1 MDIPVKIKEIA
12 AKIAGAALAGFA
24 RLITAPRVDWIGTR
38 PSRNQR
44 IYFANHTS
52 NGDFVLL
59 WASLPGALRARTR
72 PVAAR
77 DYWEKSPLRAFVGR
91 DVFRAVLIDRVAE
104 TRAQD
109 PFEAMGEALND
120 GSSLIIFPE
129 GRRNESDEPLLELK
143 SGIFHLAGAHPNVEL
158 IPVWI
163 DNLNKVMPRGE
174 IIPVPL
180 ICTVSFGAPLARQ
193 EAETKEEFLAR
204 ARDALLALAPERVAA

>member
-1 MDIPVKIKEIA
+1 MNIPAKLHQIA
-12 AKIAGAALAGFA
+12 AKIAGTALAGFT
-24 RLITAPRVDWIGTR
+24 RLMTAPRVEWIGTR

-59 WASLPGALRARTR
+59 WATLPGDLRARTR

-104 TRAQD
+104 TRKQD
-109 PFEAMGEALND
+109 PFEAMGEALSD

-129 GRRNESDEPLLELK
+129 GRRNESDAPLLELK
-143 SGIFHLAGAHPNVEL
+143 SGIYHLAREHPDVEL

-163 DNLNKVMPRGE
+163 NNLNKVMPRGE
-174 IIPVPL
+174 VVPVPL
-180 ICTVSFGAPLARQ
+180 ICTVSFGAPMERQ
-193 EAETKEEFLAR
+193 AKETKEKFLGR
-204 ARDALLALAPERVAA
+204 ARDALLALAPERPAP

>member
-1 MDIPVKIKEIA
+1 M
-12 AKIAGAALAGFA
+12 AGMALAGFT
-24 RLITAPRVDWIGTR
+24 RLMTAPRVEWIGTR

-59 WASLPGALRARTR
+59 WACLPGDLRARTR

-109 PFEAMGEALND
+109 PFEAMGAALSD
-120 GSSLIIFPE
+120 GASLIIFPE
-129 GRRNESDEPLLELK
+129 GRRNESDAPLLELK
-143 SGIFHLAGAHPNVEL
+143 SGIFHLAGAHPKVEL

-163 DNLNKVMPRGE
+163 NNLNKVMPRGE
-174 IIPVPL
+174 IVPVPL
-180 ICTVSFGAPLARQ
+180 ICTVSIGAPMERQ
-193 EAETKEEFLAR
+193 EDETKEKFLDR
-204 ARDALLALAPERVAA
+204 ARNALLDLAPERPAS